1 MRINHKALESYGAV
15 KVVTGVSGANSVQL
29 IQMLFDGL
37 LESLSTAKG
46 HITHKDIT
54 EKSKALSRAGRI
66 ILGLQ
71 NALDFE
77 KGGELA
83 TNLNELYTYVTRRVL
98 HANMHNDL
106 AAIDEVYGLMS
117 EIRLA
122 WDTVPAL
129 VSPAQSSMQRPMY
142 AN

>member
-46 HITHKDIT
+46 HITHKDIV

-83 TNLNELYTYVTRRVL
+83 ANLNELYTYVTRRVL

-117 EIRLA
+117 EIRQA
-122 WDTVPAL
+122 WETVPSL
-129 VSPAQSSMQRPMY
+129 VSPAQSPMQRPMY

>member
-37 LESLSTAKG
+37 LESLSAAKG
-46 HITHKDIT
+46 HIMHGDIA
-54 EKSKALSRAGRI
+54 EKSKALSRASRI
-66 ILGLQ
+66 VLGLQ
-71 NALDFE
+71 NALDHD

-83 TNLNELYTYVTRRVL
+83 TNLNELYMYCTRRVL
-98 HANMHNDL
+98 HANMHNDVS
-106 AAIDEVYGLMS
+106 AIDEVYGLMS
-117 EIRLA
+117 DIRQA
-122 WDTVPAL
+122 WETVPAL
-129 VSPAQSSMQRPMY
+129 APAAPVQFQRPMY